1 MGFRGRNRIV
11 SQGASV
17 HTAHVYLL
25 RGDGKAGRT
34 GTRVADRVWMQARP
48 PNRNRGHA
56 ALSAAALGSALP
68 WIRQDWPSGVG
79 RRAGRRC
86 PPPGASRHVRHR
98 VPAGRAR
105 RTSRRLLCHPCRPQ
119 NYSLL
124 DVRPP
129 PTVVTLG
136 HAVYWPELEDA
147 CAAGCLDG
155 KDCRSFFCCYE
166 ECRAGA
172 WRRGRAHVHVLEL
185 DAYARVLFPTSFL
198 LFNLVYWVGYLYL

>member
-1 MGFRGRNRIV
+1 M
-11 SQGASV
+11 
-17 HTAHVYLL
+17 
-25 RGDGKAGRT
+25 
-34 GTRVADRVWMQARP
+34 ADRVWMRARP

-68 WIRQDWPSGVG
+68 WIRRDWPSGVG

-86 PPPGASRHVRHR
+86 PCLGRRGTCVTGSPR
-98 VPAGRAR
+98 AGLAAPHAG
-105 RTSRRLLCHPCRPQ
+105 LCRPCRPQ

>member
-1 MGFRGRNRIV
+1 MDSPRLALRCGEAG
-11 SQGASV
+11 GA
-17 HTAHVYLL
+17 T
-25 RGDGKAGRT
+25 
-34 GTRVADRVWMQARP
+34 
-48 PNRNRGHA
+48 
-56 ALSAAALGSALP
+56 LP
-68 WIRQDWPSGVG
+68 L
-79 RRAGRRC
+79 
-86 PPPGASRHVRHR
+86 PGASRHVRHR

-105 RTSRRLLCHPCRPQ
+105 RISRQLLCRPCRPQ